1 MKGSGRINNQKEREC
16 KIITKVFIKV
26 SIISDKKMEKV
37 NFNGPMEFP
46 LRELLKKGI
55 SMVRD
60 F

>member
-1 MKGSGRINNQKEREC
+1 
-16 KIITKVFIKV
+16 
-26 SIISDKKMEKV
+26 MEKV

-60 F
+60 FWRTQAFNILTKETTNMESNMEKA